1 MTMPTPTYLNLNDKQ
16 KTQASSAYNQVR
28 TLLGKADAVLI
39 KADFNAANQT
49 EEKRFTT
56 WFGPYNQTNVTTAKN
71 IIHTMLRQL
80 EGTSN
85 LTFDGAGAHCAPGI
99 VAYVMAPGGAPAAP
113 VIVPAMTVYLCGAF
127 FTAPLLGRDS
137 QVGTIIH
144 EVSHLVGRTTDVPKP
159 GGGAYPDGFTETY
172 GEKNCKW
179 LAAHHPNLALS
190 NADNFLFYCCSFS

>member
-1 MTMPTPTYLNLNDKQ
+1 MPAPTYVNLNDKQ
-16 KTQASSAYNQVR
+16 KNQASNAYNQVR
-28 TLLGKADAVLI
+28 TLLGKADAALI
-39 KADFNAANQT
+39 KADLNATNQI
-49 EEKRFTT
+49 EAKRFTT
-56 WFGPYNQTNVTTAKN
+56 WFGPYTAANVSIAKT

-80 EGTSN
+80 EGTSK

-99 VAYVMAPGGAPAAP
+99 VAYVMAPGGAPAAA
-113 VIVPAMTVYLCGAF
+113 VVVPAMTVYLCGSF
-127 FTAPLLGRDS
+127 FTASLLGKDS

-144 EVSHLVGRTTDVPKP
+144 EISHLVGRTVDVPRP

-179 LAAHHPNLALS
+179 LAANHPNLALN